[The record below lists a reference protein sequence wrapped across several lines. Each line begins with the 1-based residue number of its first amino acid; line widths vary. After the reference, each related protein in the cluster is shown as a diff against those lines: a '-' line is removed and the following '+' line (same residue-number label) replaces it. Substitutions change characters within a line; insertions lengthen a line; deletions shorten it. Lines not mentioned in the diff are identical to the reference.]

1 MAVAQCSRRTKAK
14 RKREEKKMETKTKNS
29 SQATLCTVV
38 SWFVAV
44 AVAVA
49 MTMALVARWSNGR
62 RICLVRILLCFCILC
77 ECVWHEEVYVNMP
90 KGLANSQLLYDNNN
104 NENDEYEDQANEW
117 KNDETITTKLELLK
131 VQTYKWQWWR
141 TWTTVCTVFWT
152 QILEYISFFQNI
164 NIHPSA
170 LFALSIPLR
179 AHHYKHTILGPW
191 WHGHRAMLMYLYI
204 VPSNKMKKWR
214 IMVVAFF
221 ARRHGI

>member
-1 MAVAQCSRRTKAK
+1 
-14 RKREEKKMETKTKNS
+14 METKTKNS
-29 SQATLCTVV
+29 SQAKLCTVV
-38 SWFVAV
+38 SWFVA
-44 AVAVA
+44 AA

-90 KGLANSQLLYDNNN
+90 KGLANSQLLYNNNN

-117 KNDETITTKLELLK
+117 KNDGTITTKLELLK

-152 QILEYISFFQNI
+152 QILEYISFFFKTSTSSPVCPFRSFY
-164 NIHPSA
+164 PSPR
-170 LFALSIPLR
+170 SSP
-179 AHHYKHTILGPW
+179 HTHTHTVLGPW